1 MQTFSTWE
9 TILLGAMVIL
19 VIFWMRPGI
28 KSALAQ
34 SQQAKSDWSGV
45 LIPMALVVLFVIFLI
60 MMV

>member
-9 TILLGAMVIL
+9 SLLLGAMVIL

-28 KSALAQ
+28 KAAIAQ
-34 SQQAKSDWSGV
+34 SRQTKSDWNSV

>member
-9 TILLGAMVIL
+9 SILLGAMVIL

-28 KSALAQ
+28 KASMAQ
-34 SQQAKSDWSGV
+34 SREAKADWGS
-45 LIPMALVVLFVIFLI
+45 LLMPMALVVLFVIFLI